1 MLIANN
7 GTPPSLMMPY
17 NFSYYEQ
24 LHERYG
30 FRKAKDLLAYEGGGA
45 ESAPERFLR
54 IGRRALERNG
64 ITLRTLDMKHFADE
78 VELIKQLY
86 NSAWEKN
93 WGFVPLTNAEIDHLA
108 KQLKPIVVPDLV
120 IFAERGSE
128 VVGFAV
134 SLPDFN
140 LALLHNRSGRNSR
153 VSRPRHRR
161 GAVPP
166 HVGKLGQARDAAG
179 RGRLDPRGQR
189 PHEQGRHPA
198 RLPRLQDLPRLRQAA
213 VNVFVTGA
221 TGFVGAHL
229 VKALRA
235 RGDSVAALVRR
246 PALAEQQG
254 WGNDVRLVRGDL
266 DAEAALRD
274 GCAGADVVYHVA
286 GKIAARNAA
295 EFMATNRDGT
305 ANVLEAARDAGAR
318 RLLFVSS
325 LAVAGPTTP
334 GHPID
339 ESRPPQ
345 PVTDYGRSKLAAEV
359 LVRAMPAS
367 LLWTIVRPP
376 VVYGEWDRGTLKIFQ
391 LARRGVVPVFGDGSQ
406 ELSVIH
412 AEDLARSLI
421 AAATSPAAAGRVY
434 FAAHPTTTTSRALV
448 LAAGRAMGARGPRI
462 IPVPP
467 FVARGVLWAAGTLA
481 HMAGR
486 ATLLS
491 ADKGNEYLA
500 PAWTCRSDALT
511 RDTGWQAEIALET
524 GLRRAANWYREVG
537 WL

>member
-1 MLIANN
+1 
-7 GTPPSLMMPY
+7 
-17 NFSYYEQ
+17 
-24 LHERYG
+24 
-30 FRKAKDLLAYEGGGA
+30 
-45 ESAPERFLR
+45 
-54 IGRRALERNG
+54 
-64 ITLRTLDMKHFADE
+64 
-78 VELIKQLY
+78 
-86 NSAWEKN
+86 
-93 WGFVPLTNAEIDHLA
+93 
-108 KQLKPIVVPDLV
+108 
-120 IFAERGSE
+120 
-128 VVGFAV
+128 
-134 SLPDFN
+134 
-140 LALLHNRSGRNSR
+140 
-153 VSRPRHRR
+153 
-161 GAVPP
+161 
-166 HVGKLGQARDAAG
+166 
-179 RGRLDPRGQR
+179 
-189 PHEQGRHPA
+189 
-198 RLPRLQDLPRLRQAA
+198 
-213 VNVFVTGA
+213 VNVFVTGG

-235 RGDSVAALVRR
+235 RGDTVTALVRK
-246 PALAEQQG
+246 PALASRLG
-254 WGNDVRLVRGDL
+254 WNDAVRLQHGDL
-266 DAEAALRD
+266 DDDAALRA

-318 RLLFVSS
+318 RFLFVSS

-334 GHPID
+334 GHAID
-339 ESRPPQ
+339 ENRPPQ

-367 LLWTIVRPP
+367 LPWTIVRPP
-376 VVYGEWDRGTLKIFQ
+376 VVYGEWDRVTLKMFQ

-421 AAATSPAAAGRVY
+421 AAGTSPAAAGRVY
-434 FAAHPTTTTSRALV
+434 FAAHPTPTTSRALV
-448 LAAGRAMGARGPRI
+448 LAAGRALGGREPRI
-462 IPVPP
+462 VPVPP

-500 PAWTCRSDALT
+500 PAWRCRSDALT
-511 RDTGWQAEIALET
+511 RDTGWQAEIELET

>member
-1 MLIANN
+1 M
-7 GTPPSLMMPY
+7 
-17 NFSYYEQ
+17 
-24 LHERYG
+24 
-30 FRKAKDLLAYEGGGA
+30 
-45 ESAPERFLR
+45 
-54 IGRRALERNG
+54 
-64 ITLRTLDMKHFADE
+64 
-78 VELIKQLY
+78 
-86 NSAWEKN
+86 
-93 WGFVPLTNAEIDHLA
+93 
-108 KQLKPIVVPDLV
+108 
-120 IFAERGSE
+120 
-128 VVGFAV
+128 
-134 SLPDFN
+134 
-140 LALLHNRSGRNSR
+140 
-153 VSRPRHRR
+153 
-161 GAVPP
+161 
-166 HVGKLGQARDAAG
+166 
-179 RGRLDPRGQR
+179 
-189 PHEQGRHPA
+189 
-198 RLPRLQDLPRLRQAA
+198 
-213 VNVFVTGA
+213 NVFVTGG

-229 VKALRA
+229 VKALCA
-235 RGDSVAALVRR
+235 RGDSVTALVRK
-246 PALAEQQG
+246 PALAARLG
-254 WGNDVRLVRGDL
+254 WDDAVRLQHGDL
-266 DAEAALRD
+266 DDEAALRA

-305 ANVLEAARDAGAR
+305 ANVLEAARDAGAQ

-345 PVTDYGRSKLAAEV
+345 PVTDYGRSKHAAEV
-359 LVRAMPAS
+359 LVRAMPAA
-367 LLWTIVRPP
+367 LPWTIVRPP

-511 RDTGWQAEIALET
+511 RDTGWQAEIELET

>member
-1 MLIANN
+1 M
-7 GTPPSLMMPY
+7 
-17 NFSYYEQ
+17 
-24 LHERYG
+24 
-30 FRKAKDLLAYEGGGA
+30 
-45 ESAPERFLR
+45 
-54 IGRRALERNG
+54 
-64 ITLRTLDMKHFADE
+64 
-78 VELIKQLY
+78 
-86 NSAWEKN
+86 
-93 WGFVPLTNAEIDHLA
+93 
-108 KQLKPIVVPDLV
+108 
-120 IFAERGSE
+120 
-128 VVGFAV
+128 
-134 SLPDFN
+134 
-140 LALLHNRSGRNSR
+140 
-153 VSRPRHRR
+153 
-161 GAVPP
+161 
-166 HVGKLGQARDAAG
+166 
-179 RGRLDPRGQR
+179 
-189 PHEQGRHPA
+189 
-198 RLPRLQDLPRLRQAA
+198 
-213 VNVFVTGA
+213 NVFVTGG

-235 RGDSVAALVRR
+235 RGDSVTALVRR
-246 PALAEQQG
+246 PALAQELG

-266 DAEAALRD
+266 DDETALRE
-274 GCAGADVVYHVA
+274 GSNGRDVVYHVA

-305 ANVLEAARDAGAR
+305 ANVLEAARDGGAR
-318 RLLFVSS
+318 RVLVVSS

-334 GHPID
+334 GHPTD
-339 ESRPPQ
+339 ESHPPQ

-367 LLWTIVRPP
+367 LPWTIVRPP

-391 LARRGVVPVFGDGSQ
+391 LARRGFAPVFGNGSQ

-421 AAATSPAAAGRVY
+421 AAATSPAAVGRVY

-448 LAAGRAMGARGPRI
+448 LAAGRALGGREPTI

-467 FVARGVLWAAGTLA
+467 SLARGVLWAVGTLA
-481 HMAGR
+481 HIAGR

-511 RDTGWQAEIALET
+511 RDTGWRAEIELET